1 LKRQVLRRLCARL
14 IKSKELIVN
23 PKVSAS
29 SIPSFLSQLKQE
41 GISTIYADPKKIG
54 KLRDGFNIIYASDD
68 ADSVVCK
75 EIDAIKNV
83 KKSGKLAGF
92 YIKVMGKKDEDVI
105 VQAANNGADF
115 VIVDAKNWKIIP
127 LENIIAKLQKTKTKV
142 YTIANSAEEV
152 RTMFSVLQLGVDGV
166 ILNTSNASAIKKS
179 MIYLGS
185 KEFSLKLA
193 KVIEIKDVGIGE
205 RVCVDTASMLNRGE
219 GMLIG
224 SRSNFMFLIHNES
237 VGSAFTSPRPFRV
250 NAGAV
255 HCYTLIPDGNT
266 KYLSEVE
273 AGDEVLVVDT
283 RGRARRVAVGRSKV
297 ETRPMRLI
305 KAVVDGEVGS
315 IIVQNAETIR
325 FVGSNGKLVPVTE
338 IKKGQSV
345 LVHAKSAT
353 GRHFGMEVNEYI
365 VEK

>member
-1 LKRQVLRRLCARL
+1 M
-14 IKSKELIVN
+14 IKSKELIIS
-23 PKVSAS
+23 PKVPAKSVA
-29 SIPSFLSQLKQE
+29 PFLSQIKEE
-41 GISTIYADPKKIG
+41 GISTIYADPKSISKY
-54 KLRDGFNIIYASDD
+54 RDGFNVIYPSDE
-68 ADSVVCK
+68 ADSVVCRD
-75 EIDAIKNV
+75 IRAIKKV
-83 KKSGKLAGF
+83 KRSGKLAGF
-92 YIKVMGKKDEDVI
+92 YIKVTSKKDEDAI

-115 VIVDAKNWKIIP
+115 VIVDAKDWKIIP
-127 LENIIAKLQKTKTKV
+127 LENIIAKLQGTNTRV
-142 YTIANSAEEV
+142 YTMANSADEV

-179 MIYLGS
+179 MVYLGS
-185 KEFSLKLA
+185 KNFALKPA

-205 RVCVDTASMLNRGE
+205 RVCVDTASMLNKGE

-255 HCYTLIPDGNT
+255 HCYTLMPDGNT
-266 KYLSEVE
+266 KYLSEIE

-283 RGRARRVAVGRSKV
+283 KGKARRVAVGRSKV

-305 KAVVDGEVGS
+305 KARVDGELGS

-325 FVGSNGKLVPVTE
+325 FVGSDGKLVPVTE
-338 IKKGQSV
+338 VKMGNKILAYSKPT
-345 LVHAKSAT
+345 A
-353 GRHFGMEVNEYI
+353 GRHFGMEVDEYI

>member
-1 LKRQVLRRLCARL
+1 MKLT
-14 IKSKELIVN
+14 KSKELIIS
-23 PKVSAS
+23 PKVSAK
-29 SIPSFLSQLKQE
+29 SIGSFLLQLKQE
-41 GISTIYADPKKIG
+41 GINTIYADPKTIG
-54 KLRDGFNIIYASDD
+54 KFKNGFTIMHTSDE

-75 EIDAIKNV
+75 DLNTIEKV
-83 KKSGKLAGF
+83 KKNGKLAGF
-92 YIKVMGKKDEDVI
+92 YIKVTSKKDEDRI
-105 VQAANNGADF
+105 LQAAYAGADF
-115 VIVDAKNWKIIP
+115 VIVDAKTWKIIP

-142 YTIANSAEEV
+142 YTIANSVDEV
-152 RTMFSVLQLGVDGV
+152 RTMFNVLQLGVDGV
-166 ILNTSNASAIKKS
+166 ILNTSNTSAIKKS
-179 MIYLGS
+179 MVYLGS
-185 KEFSLKLA
+185 SQFPLKLA
-193 KVIEIKDVGIGE
+193 KIIEIKDVGIGE
-205 RVCVDTASMLNRGE
+205 RVCVDTASILNKGE

-255 HCYTLIPDGNT
+255 HCYTLMPDGNT

-273 AGDEVLVVDT
+273 AGDEVLVIDT
-283 RGRARRVAVGRSKV
+283 KGKARRVAVGRSKV

-305 KAVVDGEVGS
+305 KASVDGEVGS

-325 FVGSNGKLVPVTE
+325 FVGSKGKLVPVTE
-338 IKKGQSV
+338 VKKGQSI

-353 GRHFGMEVNEYI
+353 GRHFGMEVKEYI

>member
-1 LKRQVLRRLCARL
+1 M
-14 IKSKELIVN
+14 IKSKELIIS
-23 PKVSAS
+23 PKVPAKSVA
-29 SIPSFLSQLKQE
+29 PFLSQIKEE
-41 GISTIYADPKKIG
+41 GISTIYADPKSISKY
-54 KLRDGFNIIYASDD
+54 RDGFNVIYPSDE
-68 ADSVVCK
+68 ADSVVCRD
-75 EIDAIKNV
+75 IRTIKKV
-83 KKSGKLAGF
+83 KGSGKLAGF
-92 YIKVMGKKDEDVI
+92 YIKVTGKKDEDAI

-115 VIVDAKNWKIIP
+115 VIVDAKDWKIIP
-127 LENIIAKLQKTKTKV
+127 LENIIAKLQRTNTKV
-142 YTIANSAEEV
+142 YTMANSADEV

-179 MIYLGS
+179 MLYLGS
-185 KEFSLKLA
+185 KNFALKPA
-193 KVIEIKDVGIGE
+193 RVIEIKDVGIGE
-205 RVCVDTASMLNRGE
+205 RVCVDTASMLNKGE

-255 HCYTLIPDGNT
+255 HCYTLMPDGNT
-266 KYLSEVE
+266 KYLSEIE

-283 RGRARRVAVGRSKV
+283 KGKARRVAVGRSKV

-305 KAVVDGEVGS
+305 KARVDGEVGS

-325 FVGSNGKLVPVTE
+325 FVGSDGKLVPVTE
-338 IKKGQSV
+338 VKPGNKI
-345 LVHAKSAT
+345 LAYAKSAA
-353 GRHFGMEVNEYI
+353 GRHFGMEVDEYI

>member
-1 LKRQVLRRLCARL
+1 MRL
-14 IKSKELIVN
+14 IKSKELIVS
-23 PKVSAS
+23 PDVPSKALG
-29 SIPSFLSQLKQE
+29 SFLSQLKQE
-41 GISTIYADPKKIG
+41 GVNSIYADPKTIG
-54 KLRDGFNIIYASDD
+54 RLRDGFNVIHTSDD
-68 ADSVVCK
+68 ADSVVCR
-75 EIDAIKNV
+75 DLNAIKKV
-83 KKSGKLAGF
+83 KKNGKVAGF
-92 YIKVMGKKDEDVI
+92 YIKVTSKKDEDTI
-105 VQAANNGADF
+105 LQAANSGADF
-115 VIVDAKNWKIIP
+115 IIVDAKTWKIIP
-127 LENIIAKLQKTKTKV
+127 LENIIAKLQKTKTQV
-142 YTIANSAEEV
+142 YTMANSADEV

-166 ILNTSNASAIKKS
+166 ILHTSNTSAIKKS

-185 KEFSLKLA
+185 REFPLKLA

-205 RVCVDTASMLNRGE
+205 RVCVDTASMLNKGE

-255 HCYTLIPDGNT
+255 HCYTLMPDGST

-283 RGRARRVAVGRSKV
+283 RGKARRVAVGRSKV

-305 KAVVDGEVGS
+305 KASVDGEVGS

-325 FVGSNGKLVPVTE
+325 FVGSKGKLIPVTE
-338 IKKGQSV
+338 VKKGNGI

-353 GRHFGMEVNEYI
+353 GRHFGMEVKEYI

>member
-1 LKRQVLRRLCARL
+1 M
-14 IKSKELIVN
+14 IKSKELIVS
-23 PKVSAS
+23 PKVQGRSAG
-29 SIPSFLSQLKQE
+29 SFLVQLKSE
-41 GISTIYADPKKIG
+41 GIGSVYADPAKIN
-54 KLRDGFNIIYASDD
+54 KYRDGLNVIYPSDD

-75 EIDAIKNV
+75 DINTIKSV
-83 KKSGKLAGF
+83 KRAGKLAGF
-92 YIKVMGKKDEDVI
+92 YIKVTSKKDEDRI
-105 VQAANNGADF
+105 VEAASSGADF
-115 VIVDAKNWKIIP
+115 VIIDAKDWKIIP

-142 YTIANSAEEV
+142 YTMANSADEV

-166 ILNTSNASAIKKS
+166 ILNTSNLTTVKKS
-179 MIYLGS
+179 LVYLGS
-185 KEFSLKLA
+185 MNLELKPA
-193 KVIEIKDVGIGE
+193 KVLEIKDVGTGE

-224 SRSNFMFLIHNES
+224 SRANFMFLIHNES

-255 HCYTLIPDGNT
+255 HCYTVMPDGNT

-283 RGRARRVAVGRSKV
+283 KGRARRVAVGRSKV

-305 KAVVDGEVGS
+305 KASIDGEVGS

-325 FVGSNGKLVPVTE
+325 FVGSDGRLIPVTE
-338 IKKGQSV
+338 VKKGDKI
-345 LVHAKSAT
+345 LAYAKVAT
-353 GRHFGMEVNEYI
+353 GRHFGMEVDEYI

>member
-1 LKRQVLRRLCARL
+1 L

-23 PKVSAS
+23 PKVPSK
-29 SIPSFLSQLKQE
+29 SIGSFLSQLRQE
-41 GISTIYADPKKIG
+41 GINTIYADPKTIG
-54 KLRDGFNIIYASDD
+54 KFRNGFNVIYGSDD

-75 EIDAIKNV
+75 DLNAIKKV
-83 KKSGKLAGF
+83 KKYGKLVGF
-92 YIKVMGKKDEDVI
+92 YIKVTSKKDEDTI
-105 VQAANNGADF
+105 VQASNNGADF

-142 YTIANSAEEV
+142 YTMAKSADEV

-166 ILNTSNASAIKKS
+166 ILSASNSTAIKKS
-179 MIYLGS
+179 LIYLGS
-185 KEFSLKLA
+185 REFPLKLA
-193 KVIEIKDVGIGE
+193 KVVEIKDVGVGE

-255 HCYTLIPDGNT
+255 HCYTLMPDGNT

-283 RGRARRVAVGRSKV
+283 KGRARRVAVGRSKV

-305 KAVVDGEVGS
+305 KAIADGEVGS

-325 FVGSNGKLVPVTE
+325 FVGSKGKLIPVTE
-338 IKKGQSV
+338 VKKGNSI
-345 LVHAKSAT
+345 LVSAKPAM

>member
-1 LKRQVLRRLCARL
+1 MT
-14 IKSKELIVN
+14 KSKELIVS
-23 PKVSAS
+23 PKVQGRSMG
-29 SIPSFLSQLKQE
+29 SFLSQLKQE
-41 GISTIYADPKKIG
+41 GVNTIYVDPKIVG
-54 KLRDGFNIIYASDD
+54 KFRDDFNVIHTSSD
-68 ADSVVCK
+68 ANSVVCK
-75 EIDAIKNV
+75 DVNAIRKV
-83 KKSGKLAGF
+83 KKDGKPAGF
-92 YIKVMGKKDEDVI
+92 YIKVTGKKDEDTI
-105 VQAANNGADF
+105 VEAANNGADF
-115 VIVDAKNWKIIP
+115 VIVDAKDWKIIP
-127 LENIIAKLQKTKTKV
+127 LENIIAKLQKMKTKV
-142 YTIANSAEEV
+142 YTMANSADEV

-166 ILNTSNASAIKKS
+166 ILHTSNIPAIKKS
-179 MIYLGS
+179 VLYLGS
-185 KEFSLKLA
+185 RQFPVKLA
-193 KVIEIKDVGIGE
+193 KVVEIKDVGIGE

-255 HCYTLIPDGNT
+255 HCYTLMPDGNT

-283 RGRARRVAVGRSKV
+283 KGRARRVAVGRSKV

-305 KAVVDGEVGS
+305 KASVDGEVGS

-325 FVGSNGKLVPVTE
+325 FIGSKGRLIPVTE
-338 IKKGQSV
+338 IKKGNSI
-345 LVHAKSAT
+345 LVHVKSVS
-353 GRHFGMEVNEYI
+353 GRHFGMEVDEYI

>member
-1 LKRQVLRRLCARL
+1 MRL
-14 IKSKELIVN
+14 IKSKELIVS
-23 PKVSAS
+23 PTVSKK
-29 SIPSFLSQLKQE
+29 SIGSFLSQLKQE
-41 GISTIYADPKKIG
+41 GVKAIYADPKKIN
-54 KLRDGFNIIYASDD
+54 KFRDSFNIIYHSED
-68 ADSVVCK
+68 ADSVVCR
-75 EIDAIKNV
+75 DLNAIKRV
-83 KKSGKLAGF
+83 KKDGKIAGF
-92 YIKVMGKKDEDVI
+92 YIKVTGKKDEDII

-127 LENIIAKLQKTKTKV
+127 LENIIAKLQKTRTKV
-142 YTIANSAEEV
+142 YTIANSSEEV

-166 ILNTSNASAIKKS
+166 ILNTANTSAIRKS

-185 KEFSLKLA
+185 REFPLKPA
-193 KVIEIKDVGIGE
+193 KVLEIKDVGIGE
-205 RVCVDTASMLNRGE
+205 RVCVDTASILNKGE

-255 HCYTLIPDGNT
+255 HCYTLMPDGNT

-283 RGRARRVAVGRSKV
+283 KGRSRRVAVGRSKV

-305 KAVVDGEVGS
+305 KAALDGEVGS

-325 FVGSNGKLVPVTE
+325 FVGTNGKLIPVTE
-338 IKKGQSV
+338 VKKGDSV
-345 LVHAKSAT
+345 LVHAKAAT
-353 GRHFGMEVNEYI
+353 GRHFGMEVEEYI

>member
-1 LKRQVLRRLCARL
+1 MKL
-14 IKSKELIVN
+14 IKSKELIIS
-23 PKVSAS
+23 PKVSDK
-29 SIPSFLSQLKQE
+29 SIGSFVSELKQE
-41 GISTIYADPKKIG
+41 GINAIYADPKKIG
-54 KLRDGFNIIYASDD
+54 KFRDGFNVIYTSDD

-75 EIDAIKNV
+75 DLNAIKKV
-83 KKSGKLAGF
+83 KNEGKLAGF
-92 YIKVMGKKDEDVI
+92 YIKVTGKKDEDTI
-105 VQAANNGADF
+105 VHAASNGADF
-115 VIVDAKNWKIIP
+115 VIVDAKDWKIIP

-142 YTIANSAEEV
+142 YTMANSADEV

-166 ILNTSNASAIKKS
+166 ILNTANTSAIKKS

-185 KEFSLKLA
+185 REFPLKLA

-205 RVCVDTASMLNRGE
+205 RVCVDTASMLNMGE

-255 HCYTLIPDGNT
+255 HCYTLMPDGNT

-283 RGRARRVAVGRSKV
+283 KGKARRVAVGRSKV
-297 ETRPMRLI
+297 ETRPMRFI
-305 KAVVDGEVGS
+305 KATADGEVGS

-325 FVGSNGKLVPVTE
+325 FVGSNGKLIPVTE
-338 IKKGQSV
+338 VKRGNNI

-353 GRHFGMEVNEYI
+353 GRHFGMEVGEYI

>member
-1 LKRQVLRRLCARL
+1 M
-14 IKSKELIVN
+14 IKSKELIIS
-23 PKVSAS
+23 PKVPSKSVA
-29 SIPSFLSQLKQE
+29 SFLSQIREE
-41 GISTIYADPKKIG
+41 GINTIYADPRSVSKY
-54 KLRDGFNIIYASDD
+54 RDGFNVIYPSDE
-68 ADSVVCK
+68 ADSVVCRDIGTIRK
-75 EIDAIKNV
+75 V
-83 KKSGKLAGF
+83 KHSGKLAGF
-92 YIKVMGKKDEDVI
+92 YIKVTSKKDEDTI
-105 VQAANNGADF
+105 VQAASNGADF
-115 VIVDAKNWKIIP
+115 VIVDAKDWKIIP
-127 LENIIAKLQKTKTKV
+127 LENIIAKLQKTNTKV
-142 YTIANSAEEV
+142 YTMADSADEV

-179 MIYLGS
+179 MVYLGS
-185 KEFSLKLA
+185 KDFALKPV

-205 RVCVDTASMLNRGE
+205 RVCVDTASMLNKGE

-255 HCYTLIPDGNT
+255 HCYTLMPDGNT
-266 KYLSEVE
+266 KYLSEIE

-283 RGRARRVAVGRSKV
+283 RGKARRVAVGRSKV

-305 KAVVDGEVGS
+305 KAVVGSEVGS

-325 FVGSNGKLVPVTE
+325 FVGSDGKLIPVTE
-338 IKKGQSV
+338 IKKNNKI
-345 LVHAKSAT
+345 LAYAKAAA
-353 GRHFGMEVNEYI
+353 GRHFGMEVDEYI